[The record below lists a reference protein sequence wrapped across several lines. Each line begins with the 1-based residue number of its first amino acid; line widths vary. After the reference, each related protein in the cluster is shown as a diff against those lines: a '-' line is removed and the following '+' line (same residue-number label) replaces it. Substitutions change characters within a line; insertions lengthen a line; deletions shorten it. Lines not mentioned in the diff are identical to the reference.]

1 MILSFS
7 TKAQT
12 LESLYKKLKR
22 SQVLP
27 VFRFTVE
34 KYRIDPS
41 EIIHKLQLGIESKK
55 VIIRSSA
62 FHEDT
67 SEKSNAG
74 HYLSILNVSLDNVT
88 ALMSAIEQVISSY
101 DKADARDEVFIQP
114 MLEDIAICGVAFT
127 ADLDTLAP
135 YYIVNYDESGQ
146 TDSVTGG
153 GNGNFKTF
161 IQVKETE
168 VSARYPRM
176 KELIASLKEI
186 EIVFDHDKLD
196 IEFAFTKKGDL
207 FILQVRPIAIE
218 NKENFSQLN
227 LKEALYKVYRKVEK
241 LSDFHPNLLG
251 HRSVFGVMPDWNPA
265 EIIGVKPKQ
274 LSLSLYKEL
283 VTDNIWAFQRDNYG
297 YRNLRSHPL
306 LISFLGVPF
315 IDVRVDFNSFIPKKL
330 NEKTAK
336 KLAEFYIDKL
346 IKTPSYHDKIEF
358 KIVHSCY
365 YFDLHSRLE
374 ELKLFGFDSDEIYQI
389 EKALLEITNQVIDP
403 ISGLY
408 KEDLKKIDRL
418 IEKYNT
424 IVNSDLAVIDKIYW
438 LIEDC
443 KRYGTLPFAGI
454 ARAAFIATQLLRSMV
469 DVEILDKEDYH
480 KFLNS
485 HNTVTRDLHADLQL
499 YHTQKISKE
508 TFLKKYG
515 HLRPGTYDILS
526 LRYDENFEA
535 YFSQLPIIHEEVEE
549 FRFTSDQLLLIDN
562 YLKESGLKVNSEDL
576 FLFIKGAIEGREY
589 SKYIFTRSLS
599 KILQL
604 VEELGRKVN
613 IDRASM
619 AFTDIKTIM
628 NLYALLDHRYLDE
641 ILEEDIA
648 KNSDFY
654 SYTKVVKLPSLIVDA
669 EDVYGFYLQVDEPN
683 FITLKKVQSRIIL
696 EDELTNGSPQGKII
710 FIKSADPGYDF
721 LFTKNIAGLI
731 TQFGGANSH
740 MAVRCAELGIP
751 AVIGAGE
758 KNFENWSKANVLE
771 IDTANKHVKV
781 VS

>member
-34 KYRIDPS
+34 KYRIDPI

-88 ALMSAIEQVISSY
+88 ALQSAIEQVIRSY
-101 DKADARDEVFIQP
+101 DKTDSRDEVFIQP
-114 MLEDIAICGVAFT
+114 MLDDIAICGVAFT

-161 IQVKETE
+161 IQLKEVE
-168 VSARYPRM
+168 VSDKFPRM
-176 KELIASLKEI
+176 RELIDSLKEI
-186 EIVFDHDKLD
+186 ELLFDNDKLD

-207 FILQVRPIAIE
+207 FILQVRPIATE

-227 LKEALYKVYRKVEK
+227 LKETLFKVHRKVEK

-336 KLAEFYIDKL
+336 KLAEFYIAKL

-374 ELKLFGFDSDEIYQI
+374 ELKLFGFDSDEICQI

-408 KEDLKKIDRL
+408 KEDLKKIDKL
-418 IEKYNT
+418 IEKYDT

-469 DVEILDKEDYH
+469 DVGILNKEDYH

-485 HNTVTRDLHADLQL
+485 HNTVTRDLHEDLQS

-535 YFSQLPIIHEEVEE
+535 YFSQVPIIHEEVEE
-549 FRFTSDQLLLIDN
+549 FKFTPDQSLLIDN

-576 FLFIKGAIEGREY
+576 FLFIKEAIEGREY

-613 IDRASM
+613 IDRGSM
-619 AFTDIKTIM
+619 AFVDIKTIM
-628 NLYALLDHRYLDE
+628 NLYALLDHRCLNQ
-641 ILEEDIA
+641 ILNEDID
-648 KNSDFY
+648 KNKNFY
-654 SYTKVVKLPSLIVDA
+654 NYTKAVKLPSLIVDA
-669 EDVYGFYLQVDEPN
+669 DDVYGFYLQIDEPN
-683 FITLKKVQSRIIL
+683 FITLKKVQSRIIR
-696 EDELTNGSPQGKII
+696 EDELTNESPQEKIV

-731 TQFGGANSH
+731 TQYGGANSH

-758 KNFENWSKANVLE
+758 KNFENWSRANVLE
-771 IDTANKHVKV
+771 IDTANKHVKI